1 MYGVGNWGL
10 HSSAMSGE
18 RRMAMA
24 RSVEELLGL
33 GFDRSSVEIA
43 CTDE

>member
-1 MYGVGNWGL
+1 
-10 HSSAMSGE
+10 MSGE

-43 CTDE
+43 CTDEWTFGRDLVWEI